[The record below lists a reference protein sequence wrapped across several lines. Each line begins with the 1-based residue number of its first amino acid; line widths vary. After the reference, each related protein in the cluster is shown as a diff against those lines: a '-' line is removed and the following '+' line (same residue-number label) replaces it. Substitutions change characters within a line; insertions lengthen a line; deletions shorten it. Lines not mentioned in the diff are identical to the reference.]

1 MPTRTRADAQ
11 RNRTAILEAAARLFE
26 SSEQASIAD
35 VADAAGLTRTT
46 VYRHFPDRDA
56 LVDALLVHVATAT
69 VPTLLSEMERAPLED
84 ALALLAQGVLQLAHE
99 HHYLVSATAHR
110 IEEAARTAVDDEPIA
125 RLLSRHA
132 DRLVPGAD
140 VDWLARCV
148 RTLCLTAV
156 ADTRPR
162 AEVAADLTASLR
174 RLVLA

>member
-1 MPTRTRADAQ
+1 MPSRTRADAQ

-26 SSEQASIAD
+26 TSESASIAD

-69 VPTLLSEMERAPLED
+69 VPTLLSEIERAPLRD
-84 ALALLAQGVLQLAHE
+84 ALAVLAQGVVTLAHQ
-99 HHYLVSATAHR
+99 HRYLVAATAHR
-110 IEEAARTAVDDEPIA
+110 FEEAARTAVDGEPVV
-125 RLLSRHA
+125 RLLRRHA
-132 DRLVPGAD
+132 DQLVPGVD

-162 AEVAADLTASLR
+162 AQVAADLTASLR